1 MYTSFINKHD
11 YVMKLPL
18 TYEQF
23 MFKEPFIVIFW
34 RKLLLTVRNLGV
46 KGRQNDATEN
56 NIALK
61 FHILMTIT
69 NFW

>member
-1 MYTSFINKHD
+1 
-11 YVMKLPL
+11 
-18 TYEQF
+18 

-46 KGRQNDATEN
+46 KGRQNNATEN